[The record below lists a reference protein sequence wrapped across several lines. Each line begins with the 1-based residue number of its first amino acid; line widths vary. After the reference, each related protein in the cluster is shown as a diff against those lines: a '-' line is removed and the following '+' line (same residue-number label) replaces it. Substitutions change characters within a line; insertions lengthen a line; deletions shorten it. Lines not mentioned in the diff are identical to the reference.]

1 MRESARG
8 LPRLLLTAVAVAI
21 VCVLLFP
28 LVWVVLSSFQP
39 TAAFYDA
46 RPSLVPA
53 HFTLEN
59 YRVLAT
65 QLVPLGVSLTV
76 GVLSAVFCI
85 VVGAPAGYAIATFS
99 WRWAGAATTGVLV
112 TQVVPSVLLA
122 TPLYLIFSHLRLLNS
137 IPALVLADCTVG
149 VPFTILVIAAF
160 VREVPKELREAALI
174 DGAGEARAFFSVI
187 LPVVRPAILSAALFA
202 FLFAWG
208 DFLWAVTLSTN
219 GSVTPL
225 SLSIFQYIT
234 TFRIDWGA
242 MMATATIAV
251 VPSVLLLVFAQRY
264 ISAGLGA
271 GAVKE

>member
-1 MRESARG
+1 MHEPTRG
-8 LPRLLLTAVAVAI
+8 LSRYMLTALAVVI
-21 VCVLLFP
+21 VCILLFP
-28 LVWVVLSSFQP
+28 LVWVVLSSFQQ

-46 RPSLVPA
+46 RPSLIPA
-53 HFTLEN
+53 RFTLEN

-65 QLVPLGVSLTV
+65 QLVPLGVSITV
-76 GVLSAVFCI
+76 GVLSALFC
-85 VVGAPAGYAIATFS
+85 VLVGAPAGYAISMFA
-99 WRWAGAATTGVLV
+99 WRWAGVATTGVLV

-122 TPLYLIFSHLRLLNS
+122 TPLYLIFSQLRLLNS

-174 DGAGEARAFFSVI
+174 DGAGEGRVFFSVV

-251 VPSVLLLVFAQRY
+251 VPSVLLLVIAQRY